1 MKNYYKILEVS
12 STATQEEIKKSFRCL
27 AKKYHPDRNK
37 DNEEALRKFQDISEA
52 YEVIGKE
59 DSRKKYDE
67 KLNSNARKNNF
78 TKREEAK
85 KEQKGA
91 SKEKGTSANAK
102 KASIENLNSYFE
114 SFFGFSANSNDI
126 NQDKLKKNKNP
137 IDVSNMFDSYFN
149 MKKK

>member
-67 KLNSNARKNNF
+67 KLNSSARKNDF
-78 TKREEAK
+78 TKREEAR
-85 KEQKGA
+85 KEQKRA
-91 SKEKGTSANAK
+91 SKEKGTSANGK
-102 KASIENLNSYFE
+102 KASMENLSSYFE

>member
-12 STATQEEIKKSFRCL
+12 STATQDEIKKSFRSL